1 MAAFYSVLISEV
13 YVCLEMV
20 RLSEL
25 HKSVDSLVQVHLVM
39 IHFLIWQMQALRVY
53 LLLGDHGIVTA
64 PTKQK
69 QG

>member
-1 MAAFYSVLISEV
+1 MHFQNKDSHETNELLSLQAVFMAAFYSVLISEV

-39 IHFLIWQMQALRVY
+39 IHF
-53 LLLGDHGIVTA
+53 
-64 PTKQK
+64 
-69 QG
+69 